1 MQASFTPRTE
11 TNLPAISNCW
21 KRKDCDGGTADF
33 PLERVA
39 PKAERQPSSSS
50 KPLFGSNP
58 FESFEN
64 AFQSISF

>member
-1 MQASFTPRTE
+1 MNTYASPRTE
-11 TNLPAISNCW
+11 SNLPAISNCW
-21 KRKDCDGGTADF
+21 KRKDCDGGAADL

-39 PKAERQPSSSS
+39 PKAERKSEPSSR
-50 KPLFGSNP
+50 PLFGNNP